1 MSIFS
6 NLGHKL
12 FSRSHLPLLLPAGF
26 FIGIGILIIMSS
38 SSEFSM
44 LHYGDPFHFAIK
56 QGIWAVIGLATLL
69 FAMVMPASFW
79 QSKSLFFLGLNL
91 LLLLVLFLPG
101 LGKEV
106 NSSTRWLSFGLFGFQ
121 PAEMLKF
128 SVPLFLAAYLS
139 YLNRNAKGGKC
150 FELSIVQLGV
160 PLAVLALISVLLLA
174 QPDFASVFIFCF
186 ASVALL
192 FFVGMRL
199 RDMILLGFTAAGL
212 AFMLIAFKA
221 YRLNRF
227 LCLDDANI
235 WQNIYQECYQ
245 IANSLIAIER
255 GGLWGSGFGS
265 SIQKSFYLPEAYTDF
280 VFAIMVEE
288 LGLVLSI
295 VFIAVF
301 VFWLLRILRFSQEA
315 LAEGYYFHSYFAMGV
330 TMIWGLQFLCN
341 VGVVLGYLPVTGLT
355 LPFIS
360 YGGSSLVINMLLL
373 GILARMISDVYDGL
387 AAPVQPPLSNPA
399 ATQSE
404 VLKI

>member
-79 QSKSLFFLGLNL
+79 QSKSLFFLGFNL

-387 AAPVQPPLSNPA
+387 AAPVQPPLSNPE